1 MFEKLKNAYRFATDD
16 IWKIDDADYDSRF
29 LRWLSGQL
37 RVFTFTIASFG
48 RNQLVVR
55 SAGLTYFTLMA
66 IVPLAAVVFGVS
78 KGFGFEDRIIA
89 GLYEALPRY
98 RAVIE
103 GVTDFAHNMI
113 NQTRGGLIAT
123 VGFLILFWSVIQV
136 FMNVEDSFNYIWEVR
151 RRRSFARKL
160 SDYIAILI
168 LAPIVLV
175 FFGWVGDRVD
185 SGLEGLVRGT
195 FLMPLL
201 EFLRAAIPFVSAWLV
216 FTLVYV
222 VMPNTKVQLTAAL
235 KAGVIAGT
243 VFVAV
248 QLFYAYS
255 QGALSR
261 YNAVY
266 GTFAALPLFLIWL
279 NICWMIIMFGA
290 ELTFGYQNI
299 KNYQYERDSIHVSQ
313 VYRRK
318 ILLLVMHRIAYA
330 FTRGEKE
337 MDSDQMAGELNVPV
351 RIIRDALFDLEQA
364 GLILSVEDDN
374 KTKTVRYFPARDVSG
389 LRVYDVISAVDAHG
403 LSTLDMKELDEL
415 RSVNRVMARMD
426 SLIRDSKDNVLLSD
440 IPMIYEEPDEDHD
453 RR

>member
-1 MFEKLKNAYRFATDD
+1 MLEKIKNAYRYMTEG
-16 IWKIDDADYDSRF
+16 IWLKDESEYETRF
-29 LRWLSGQL
+29 MRWFSEQL
-37 RVFTFTIASFG
+37 KVFMFTISSFG
-48 RNQLVVR
+48 RNQLIVR
-55 SAGLTYFTLMA
+55 SAGLTYYTLMA
-66 IVPLAAVVFGVS
+66 IVPLAAVVFGVA
-78 KGFGFEDRIIA
+78 KGFGFEGRIIE
-89 GLYEALPRY
+89 GLYETLPRY
-98 RAVIE
+98 RSIIDQ
-103 GVTDFAHNMI
+103 VTAFAHNMI
-113 NQTRGGLIAT
+113 AQTRGGLIAT

-151 RRRSFARKL
+151 RQRNIARKI

-175 FFGWVGDRVD
+175 FFSWAGDQVQATLD
-185 SGLEGLVRGT
+185 GLVRGT

-201 EFLRAAIPFVSAWLV
+201 EFLRGFIPFVSAWLV

-222 VMPNTKVQLTAAL
+222 VMPNTKVHFTAAL
-235 KAGVIAGT
+235 KAGVLAGT
-243 VFVAV
+243 LFVAM

-279 NICWMIIMFGA
+279 NLCWMIIMFGA

-299 KNYQYERDSIHVSQ
+299 RNYQYERQSVDVSQ
-313 VYRRK
+313 DYRRK

-330 FTRGEKE
+330 FTKGEKE

-364 GLILSVEDDN
+364 GLILSVEDDT

-389 LRVYDVISAVDAHG
+389 LRVYDVISAVDARG
-403 LSTLDMKELDEL
+403 LSTLHMKELDEL
-415 RSVNRVMARMD
+415 RSINRVMGRMD
-426 SLIRDSKDNVLLSD
+426 RLVRDSKDNVLMSD
-440 IPMIYEEPDEDHD
+440 IPMIYEEPSDHD
-453 RR
+453 RG